1 MLVSGQ
7 LQAAWTSDVAHIAGS
22 VVVLM
27 LQGNLAALLPLW
39 AAETKPVWKLHR
51 KKKKKGRKEKKKG
64 QMHYDR
70 PKDNNFL

>member
-1 MLVSGQ
+1 MLVSGP

-51 KKKKKGRKEKKKG
+51 KKKKRKNEKKKK
-64 QMHYDR
+64 R
-70 PKDNNFL
+70 PNAL

>member
-1 MLVSGQ
+1 MPVSGP

-51 KKKKKGRKEKKKG
+51 KKKKKKKRKNEKKKK
-64 QMHYDR
+64 R
-70 PKDNNFL
+70 PNAL